1 MNKKFFLFALLVC
14 VAGSLFAQRGES
26 DVKTVLFLI
35 PFYSSQYDSQKV
47 AEAKTSEDVELIS
60 SFQLMGFWAGAQVAL
75 DEYEAAGV
83 PLKVVVRDVSNSE
96 TKLRAIL
103 DNKELMSSV
112 DLIIGPFFSKQFAIA
127 ARYAREYNIPIVNPF
142 TTRSDIIKN
151 NEYVYK
157 LSPEAEARPATI
169 AFVAE
174 TYPKHQIILY
184 ADSVKDAK
192 EYKTYSNYFRSKKIP
207 FKYVP
212 VAGNIVN
219 EIQNDHKNIVVMF
232 SKDPAKMLMVSR
244 DLIFKTDLNNLML
257 IVPEEWMESK
267 TYDIEY
273 YSKLNL
279 HYFSDYYV
287 DNQSEKT
294 QVFVHKYKEKFGVPP
309 TLDYFSYQGYDITRF
324 FVEYL
329 RNDKDID
336 RVKVESIAY
345 PLSFDKTEGNGYE
358 NINVQFLEVRDNEI
372 IPVGL

>member
-1 MNKKFFLFALLVC
+1 MNKKIFLFALLVC
-14 VAGSLFAQRGES
+14 MVCSLFAQRS
-26 DVKTVLFLI
+26 DLREKTVLFLI
-35 PFYSSQYDSQKV
+35 PFYSNQYDSQKV
-47 AEAKTSEDVELIS
+47 AEAKTSEDMELIS

-75 DEYEAAGV
+75 DEFEAAGV
-83 PLKVVVRDVSNSE
+83 PLTVVVRDVSTSE

-127 ARYAREYNIPIVNPF
+127 ARYAKEYNIPIVNPF
-142 TTRSDIIKN
+142 TTRTDILKN

-157 LSPEAEARPATI
+157 LSPVAEARPATV

-174 TYPKHQIILY
+174 TYPNHQIILY
-184 ADSVKDAK
+184 ADSVKDVK
-192 EYKTYSNYFRSKKIP
+192 EYKTYSNYFKSKKIN
-207 FKYVP
+207 FKYVSS
-212 VAGNIVN
+212 AGSVMN
-219 EIQNDHKNIVVMF
+219 EIRSDRKNIVVMF

-273 YSKLNL
+273 FSKLNL

-287 DNQSEKT
+287 DDQNEKT

-309 TLDYFSYQGYDITRF
+309 TLAHFSYQGYDITRF

-329 RNDKDID
+329 RNDMDID

-345 PLSFDKTEGNGYE
+345 PLSLDKTEGNGYE
-358 NINVQFLEVRDNEI
+358 NVNVQFLEVKDNEI